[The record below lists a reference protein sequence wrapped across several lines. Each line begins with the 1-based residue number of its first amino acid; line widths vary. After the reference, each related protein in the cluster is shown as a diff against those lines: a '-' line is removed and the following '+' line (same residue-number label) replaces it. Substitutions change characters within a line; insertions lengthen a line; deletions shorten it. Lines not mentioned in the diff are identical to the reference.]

1 MYWTDGTI
9 YKGLWEKGSQ
19 NGPGILILPNGVKFA
34 AIFEGNSLVQVLESE
49 EQLEKIRGEVP
60 SFAYQNTFFTE
71 IKGTFGLND
80 DNSKYLNKTYQA
92 SINEDLMEPCALPYS
107 QDIPEAPFMPQ

>member
-19 NGPGILILPNGVKFA
+19 NGPGILILPNGDKFA
-34 AIFEGNSLVQVLESE
+34 AIFEGNTLVLVLESE

-60 SFAYQNTFFTE
+60 PFAYQNTFFTE
-71 IKGTFGLND
+71 IKSTFGLNE
-80 DNSKYLNKTYQA
+80 DNSKYLNKT
-92 SINEDLMEPCALPYS
+92 
-107 QDIPEAPFMPQ
+107 F